1 MILEHMQGA
10 MGLVAAELSISPDL
24 LSKMDLLSG
33 DLLSKG
39 LLMRIQ
45 FGSTFPWD
53 LLSGDLLSKG

>member
-1 MILEHMQGA
+1 MQGA
-10 MGLVAAELSISPDL
+10 MRLAAAELSISPDL

-45 FGSTFPWD
+45 FGSIFPWD
-53 LLSGDLLSKG
+53 LLSGDLLSNGGV